1 MNGERSHWREKEGG
15 NMFLTLLADKDVKKI
30 KWEMQR
36 KRQRGGTI
44 AEEAQY

>member
-1 MNGERSHWREKEGG
+1 MEREVTGETKKGKIC
-15 NMFLTLLADKDVKKI
+15 FLALLADKDVKMI